1 MKKSINLRGFSAY
14 RIWAQLP
21 GIEISYLPDVLM
33 FGAAIALF
41 YGVLVVGRTWLG
53 PFTPEVEIS
62 RSPLALVAYAGYS
75 LLRITI
81 AYVLSLAF
89 TLVYGY
95 VAAYNPRAERFMIPL
110 LDVLQSIPVLSF
122 LPGVMLAMVALFPGR
137 QLGVEAGAILLIF
150 TGQVWN
156 MAFSFYASLK
166 SIPKEMR
173 EAAKVY
179 QFSWWQRFIEM
190 ELPFAAIGLVWNSM
204 MSVAG
209 GWFFLMACEMF
220 VLGSR
225 DFRLPGLG
233 SYLQTAASAGDTR
246 SILWGVG
253 TMIAV
258 IVLLDQ
264 FIWRPVIAWAE
275 KFKVEQV
282 ESSDAPRS
290 WVLDLIRHSR
300 SLAQIRK
307 KTVRPLS
314 ERVMLYFSR
323 PPSSEEPEPRSAWK
337 TWLLRALAVVVLA
350 GISYGVV
357 RVVMILSGL
366 QKAEVQEAGIG
377 LVATFR
383 ARQSDFAARRV
394 VDDPGRCGHW
404 LQSAAG
410 ADRAAP
416 GADRRFGSRDGAVS
430 SSAAVADS
438 RGRRTRDRLDRA
450 PPAGNAV
457 VHPVQRDR
465 RRDRDSDRPEGVLLG
480 LPNEG
485 DRTLEKADP
494 AGNLSV
500 SHHGHGHGIGW
511 SVECQHRRRI
521 LSFQRPHL
529 YHSRARRHDFS
540 SHRCRQFRP
549 AAGRHHDDGRD
560 RGHDQSPGV
569 AQTLRARRNPLPTR
583 NLTRLARPEW
593 LPLVTFVL
601 PQTSFH
607 QLLTCTSC
615 WRNASALLV

>member
-1 MKKSINLRGFSAY
+1 MKKSASLRGFSAY
-14 RIWAQLP
+14 RIWTQLP
-21 GIEISYLPDVLM
+21 SIEISYLPDVLM

-62 RSPLALVAYAGYS
+62 RSLWALPAYAGYS

-81 AYVLSLAF
+81 AYALSLAF

-173 EAAKVY
+173 EAAKIY
-179 QFSWWQRFIEM
+179 KFSWWQRFIQM
-190 ELPFAAIGLVWNSM
+190 ELPFSAIGLVWNSM

-264 FIWRPVIAWAE
+264 FVWRPVIAWAE

-282 ESSDAPRS
+282 ESSDSPRS

-307 KTVRPLS
+307 KTVTPLS
-314 ERVMLYFSR
+314 ERLMLYFSR
-323 PPSSEEPEPRSAWK
+323 VRSDDEAEPRSAWK
-337 TWLLRALAVVVLA
+337 IWLMRFLA
-350 GISYGVV
+350 GALLAGMSYGVV
-357 RVVMILSGL
+357 RVVMILTGL
-366 QKAEVQEAGIG
+366 QKAELQEAGIG
-377 LVATFR
+377 LGATFLR
-383 ARQSDFAARRV
+383 VNLTLLIGALWTIPAGVAIGFNPKLARIAQPLAQIAASVPATALFPVVLLLLIRV
-394 VDDPGRCGHW
+394 GGGLGVGSIVLLLLGTQW
-404 LQSAAG
+404 YILFNVIAG
-410 ADRAAP
+410 AMAIPTDLKECCSVFRMQGIERWKKLILP
-416 GADRRFGSRDGAVS
+416 GIFPYLITGMVTASGGAWNAS
-430 SSAAVADS
+430 IVAEYFHFKGHIYTTTGLGATISQATD
-438 RGRRTRDRLDRA
+438 
-450 PPAGNAV
+450 AGNFDLLLAATMMMAATV
-457 VHPVQRDR
+457 VTINRLVWR
-465 RRDRDSDRPEGVLLG
+465 R
-480 LPNEG
+480 
-485 DRTLEKADP
+485 
-494 AGNLSV
+494 
-500 SHHGHGHGIGW
+500 
-511 SVECQHRRRI
+511 
-521 LSFQRPHL
+521 L
-529 YHSRARRHDFS
+529 YALAETR
-540 SHRCRQFRP
+540 FRF
-549 AAGRHHDDGRD
+549 D
-560 RGHDQSPGV
+560 
-569 AQTLRARRNPLPTR
+569 T
-583 NLTRLARPEW
+583 
-593 LPLVTFVL
+593 
-601 PQTSFH
+601 
-607 QLLTCTSC
+607 
-615 WRNASALLV
+615 